1 MIGFGIRLEC
11 FGLENVACK
20 CFWFGP
26 SRTWL
31 ETPPSE
37 KKMNYWR
44 ILVTFLDMETG
55 TCMIATTRQ
64 STGFCIWFRW
74 CDFFNWRPLTSWEKK
89 LVMPHNRD
97 IAPARPSSADP
108 QRVVALAAIHRL
120 CGTHSWP
127 HQKWWCLHAAHLSV
141 HSNESR
147 WGISQRGFQP

>member
-37 KKMNYWR
+37 KKW
-44 ILVTFLDMETG
+44 IIGGSSLHFW
-55 TCMIATTRQ
+55 
-64 STGFCIWFRW
+64 IWKQEHVW
-74 CDFFNWRPLTSWEKK
+74 LQPLGSQQGSVFDSVGVIFSIGDHWHLEKKK